1 MRVQEDARNIMS
13 EGIPLARDGSPKLP
27 DSASG
32 ASSRSEDSEYLPY
45 VQWLGATVG
54 WSSLHLI
61 ISTAKPMNQ
70 RLETFCNGND
80 IPGTLKYP
88 GVICMRIW

>member
-1 MRVQEDARNIMS
+1 MPGISCQPGG
-13 EGIPLARDGSPKLP
+13 GIPLVRDGSPKLP

-61 ISTAKPMNQ
+61 ISTPKPMNQ
-70 RLETFCNGND
+70 RLETFAH
-80 IPGTLKYP
+80 ISGTFKYP
-88 GVICMRIW
+88 DVICMRVW